1 MPVHLYGNPADMD
14 RLVPLAQAHN
24 LAIIEDA
31 CQAHAAAIRG
41 KPVGSFGTGAF
52 SFYPTKNITT
62 GEGGAITTSDPAIA
76 EKLRLL
82 RSHGQKERYNH
93 IALGYNLR
101 MTDMQG
107 AMGVVQLGKL
117 AGFTEKRI
125 ANAAFLNERLADVV
139 KTPTVLPGHKHVYHQ
154 YTIRVPAT
162 VTLSRARSTSVAW
175 GRAFTTRGRFT
186 SSQSIRR
193 WASPS
198 ACRSPSRPRARCSAC
213 LFIRRSATTDL
224 ATIAREVTALAEQP
238 VGR

>member
-14 RLVPLAQAHN
+14 RFVPLAQAHN

-31 CQAHAAAIRG
+31 CQAHAAAIRE

-62 GEGGAITTSDPAIA
+62 GEGGAITTNDPAIA

-125 ANAAFLNERLADVV
+125 ANAAFLNERLAGVV
-139 KTPTVLPGHKHVYHQ
+139 KTPAVLPGHKHVYHQ
-154 YTIRVPAT
+154 YTIRVPGDRDAFARALNERGVGT
-162 VTLSRARSTSVAW
+162 GVHYPRPIHQQPVYQEMGFTLSLPVAEQAAREAL
-175 GRAFTTRGRFT
+175 
-186 SSQSIRR
+186 
-193 WASPS
+193 
-198 ACRSPSRPRARCSAC
+198 C
-213 LFIRRSATTDL
+213 LPIHPALSDDDL
-224 ATIAREVTALAEQP
+224 ATIAREVSALAEQP